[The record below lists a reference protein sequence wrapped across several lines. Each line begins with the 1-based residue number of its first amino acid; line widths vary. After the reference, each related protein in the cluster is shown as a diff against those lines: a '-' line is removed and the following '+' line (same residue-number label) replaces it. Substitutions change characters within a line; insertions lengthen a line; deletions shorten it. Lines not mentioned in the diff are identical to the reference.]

1 MFINSLSRR
10 DFLRLSVAGAASAGT
25 IIRHRFARAEQPFR
39 PNVCSEK
46 LLTENINTRRLD
58 RFGGLESV
66 RFDSTGFFRVEKAD
80 RWWFVTPDGAAFLSF
95 GVNHTDT
102 EYLLQ
107 DYNIDFW
114 RAEFGF
120 QNPSEPAFRK
130 GFIKKVMKDLAAFG
144 MNTIGTHARK
154 EVFGK
159 LTVPYIQGLF
169 FVRTPYWIEPS
180 AQNFSDVFSVDF
192 EKRCERVARRL
203 VLPKKDDPFLI
214 GYTLTDCPI
223 LTDLDAAA
231 HGQDPWGGPSPETPT
246 WPRVLRNMGPNAPG
260 KKVFV
265 SLARKLYPAIQ
276 EFNHVY
282 KTSFS
287 SFDELLN
294 SENWSPVVKT
304 VGVGD
309 AHDNRAFLMRILER
323 YYTVACAAIRKFDA
337 NHLIFG
343 DIINAQTPP
352 PDEVVS
358 LIAGFTDLIAY
369 QYYGGYAEQSHILD
383 RWSKLTGKPLFHA
396 DSCFSVPYKEMPTPI
411 GAVCPDQEIRA
422 RRFLDFATRAFS
434 RPDFIGWNWCG
445 WVDAWA
451 AWKKERQHSGLQ
463 NPFGRYHHPM
473 PETMARF
480 GARIYEYGQRGK
492 APDTKANQGIKQKKG
507 DQENDQM

>member
-1 MFINSLSRR
+1 MEARNMANSHFMRR
-10 DFLRLSVAGAASAGT
+10 DLLKTMGFGVAAAFIPTLGNCNQRS
-25 IIRHRFARAEQPFR
+25 
-39 PNVCSEK
+39 
-46 LLTENINTRRLD
+46 LD

-66 RFDSTGFFRVEKAD
+66 RFGASGFFRVEKAD

-95 GVNHTDT
+95 GLNHTDT

-120 QNPSEPAFRK
+120 QDPSEPAFRK

-144 MNTIGTHARK
+144 MNTIGCHARK

-159 LTVPYIQGLF
+159 LTFPYIQGLF
-169 FVRTPYWIEPS
+169 FARTAYWIVRSVQDYP
-180 AQNFSDVFSVDF
+180 DVFSVEF

-214 GYTLTDCPI
+214 GYTFTNVPI
-223 LTDLDAAA
+223 LTDLDADA
-231 HGQDPWGGPSPETPT
+231 HGLVPWGSAQPNMPT
-246 WPRVLRNMGPNAPG
+246 WPRALRNKGPNAPG

-265 SLARKLYPAIQ
+265 SLTRKHYPTIQ

-304 VGVGD
+304 VGVD
-309 AHDNRAFLMRILER
+309 DSNDNRAFLMRILER
-323 YYTVACAAIRKFDA
+323 YYTVACAAIRKFDT

-343 DIINAQTPP
+343 DPLNANTGV
-352 PDEVVS
+352 PDEIVS
-358 LIAGFTDLIAY
+358 LVAKHTDLISY
-369 QYYGGYAEQSHILD
+369 QYYGGYDEQSHILD
-383 RWSKLTGKPLFHA
+383 RWSKLTGMPIFNT
-396 DSCFSVPYKEMPTPI
+396 DSNYAVPYKQMPNPV
-411 GAVCPDQEIRA
+411 GPHCPNQETRA
-422 RRFLDFATRAFS
+422 HRFLDFATRAFS

-445 WVDAWA
+445 WVDSWA
-451 AWKKERQHSGLQ
+451 SWRKVQQHCGLQ
-463 NPFGRYHHPM
+463 DPFGRYQHPM
-473 PETMARF
+473 PEIMAQF
-480 GARIYEYGQRGK
+480 GSDLYEYGLGRR
-492 APDTKANQGIKQKKG
+492 APKKYPSS
-507 DQENDQM
+507 

>member
-1 MFINSLSRR
+1 MEARNMANSHFMRR
-10 DFLRLSVAGAASAGT
+10 DLLKTMGFGVAAAFIPTLGNCNQRS
-25 IIRHRFARAEQPFR
+25 
-39 PNVCSEK
+39 
-46 LLTENINTRRLD
+46 LD

-66 RFDSTGFFRVEKAD
+66 RFGASGFFRVEKAD

-95 GVNHTDT
+95 GLNHTDT

-120 QNPSEPAFRK
+120 QDPSEPAFRK

-144 MNTIGTHARK
+144 MNTIGCHARK

-159 LTVPYIQGLF
+159 LTFPYIQGLF
-169 FVRTPYWIEPS
+169 FARTAYWIVRSVQDYP
-180 AQNFSDVFSVDF
+180 DVFSVEF

-214 GYTLTDCPI
+214 GYTFTNVPI
-223 LTDLDAAA
+223 LTDLDADA
-231 HGQDPWGGPSPETPT
+231 HGLVPWGSAQPNMPT
-246 WPRVLRNMGPNAPG
+246 WPRALRNKGPNAPG

-265 SLARKLYPAIQ
+265 SLARKHYPTIQ

-304 VGVGD
+304 VGVD
-309 AHDNRAFLMRILER
+309 DSNDNRAFLMRILER
-323 YYTVACAAIRKFDA
+323 YYTVACAAIRKFDT

-343 DIINAQTPP
+343 DPLNANTGV
-352 PDEVVS
+352 PDEIVS
-358 LIAGFTDLIAY
+358 LVAKHTDLISY
-369 QYYGGYAEQSHILD
+369 QYYGGYDEQSHILD
-383 RWSKLTGKPLFHA
+383 RWSKLTGMPIFNT
-396 DSCFSVPYKEMPTPI
+396 DSNYAVPYKQMPNPV
-411 GAVCPDQEIRA
+411 GPHCPNQETRA
-422 RRFLDFATRAFS
+422 HRFLDFATRAFS

-445 WVDAWA
+445 WVDSWA
-451 AWKKERQHSGLQ
+451 SWRKVQQHCGLQ
-463 NPFGRYHHPM
+463 DPFGRYQHPM
-473 PETMARF
+473 PEIMAQF
-480 GARIYEYGQRGK
+480 GSDLYEYGLGRR
-492 APDTKANQGIKQKKG
+492 APKKYPSS
-507 DQENDQM
+507 